1 MHATPGVGGI
11 TQNLY
16 LFQKTRT
23 KMTQTTITTTP
34 TQDQSQPAKDSNRCT
49 FRYANHGRCRR
60 PAQNPQS
67 GLCSQHASAA
77 EPHDTDNL
85 CMDLFGAATL
95 TELPKLHTPEEISD
109 FLTRVIVLF
118 AEGRITSRRATVF
131 TYASSLLMRGSIF
144 MEQHAEPEV
153 IYDVLSNR
161 TDNQQ
166 STQPA
171 EPSPVLT
178 GATR

>member
-1 MHATPGVGGI
+1 M
-11 TQNLY
+11 
-16 LFQKTRT
+16 
-23 KMTQTTITTTP
+23 
-34 TQDQSQPAKDSNRCT
+34 
-49 FRYANHGRCRR
+49 
-60 PAQNPQS
+60 
-67 GLCSQHASAA
+67 
-77 EPHDTDNL
+77 EPRDTDDL
-85 CMDLFGAATL
+85 CEDLFGEAPL
-95 TELPKLHTPEEISD
+95 TKLPTLHTPEEISD
-109 FLTRVIVLF
+109 FLTRVIALL
-118 AEGRITSRRATVF
+118 AQGRITPRRATVF

-153 IYDVLSNR
+153 IYDVFSNR